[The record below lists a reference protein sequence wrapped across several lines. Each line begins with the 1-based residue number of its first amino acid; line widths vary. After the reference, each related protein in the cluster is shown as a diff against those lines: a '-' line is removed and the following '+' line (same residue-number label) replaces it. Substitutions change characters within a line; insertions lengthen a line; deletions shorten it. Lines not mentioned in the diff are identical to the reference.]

1 MILLVCMKM
10 LCNLYRVNIQI
21 TKNIISNV
29 EKRDFNGFI
38 EVSFLL
44 GMITYLFVYDRLIE
58 RKTLYLL
65 DLTMY
70 VSISLYITVV
80 MCY

>member
-1 MILLVCMKM
+1 MKM
-10 LCNLYRVNIQI
+10 LCNLYRVNKQI

-44 GMITYLFVYDRLIE
+44 GMITYLFVYDRLIA

>member
-1 MILLVCMKM
+1 MILLICMKM
-10 LCNLYRVNIQI
+10 LCNLYRVNKQI
-21 TKNIISNV
+21 TKNINSNV

>member
-1 MILLVCMKM
+1 M
-10 LCNLYRVNIQI
+10 LCNLYRVNKQI
-21 TKNIISNV
+21 TKNINSNV

>member
-1 MILLVCMKM
+1 MKM
-10 LCNLYRVNIQI
+10 LCNLYRVNKQI

>member
-1 MILLVCMKM
+1 MKM
-10 LCNLYRVNIQI
+10 LCNLYRVNKQI
-21 TKNIISNV
+21 TKNINSNV

-44 GMITYLFVYDRLIE
+44 GMITYLFVYDRLID

-80 MCY
+80 TCY

>member
-10 LCNLYRVNIQI
+10 LCNLYRVNKQI

-44 GMITYLFVYDRLIE
+44 GVLPTPYGAGVP
-58 RKTLYLL
+58 LL
-65 DLTMY
+65 
-70 VSISLYITVV
+70 VSKISNVKSHIL
-80 MCY
+80 

>member
-1 MILLVCMKM
+1 M
-10 LCNLYRVNIQI
+10 LCNLYRVNKQI

-44 GMITYLFVYDRLIE
+44 GMITYLFVYDRLID

-80 MCY
+80 TCY

>member
-10 LCNLYRVNIQI
+10 LCNLYRVNKQI

-38 EVSFLL
+38 EVYNILDIE
-44 GMITYLFVYDRLIE
+44 IT
-58 RKTLYLL
+58 
-65 DLTMY
+65 
-70 VSISLYITVV
+70 
-80 MCY
+80 

>member
-1 MILLVCMKM
+1 MKM
-10 LCNLYRVNIQI
+10 LCNLYRVNKQI

-44 GMITYLFVYDRLIE
+44 GMITYLFVYDRLID

-80 MCY
+80 TCY

>member
-1 MILLVCMKM
+1 MKM
-10 LCNLYRVNIQI
+10 LCNLYRVNKQI

-80 MCY
+80 TCY

>member
-1 MILLVCMKM
+1 M
-10 LCNLYRVNIQI
+10 
-21 TKNIISNV
+21 
-29 EKRDFNGFI
+29 
-38 EVSFLL
+38 VSLKSLFLL
-44 GMITYLFVYDRLIE
+44 GMITYLFVYDRLID

-80 MCY
+80 TCY

>member
-1 MILLVCMKM
+1 MKM
-10 LCNLYRVNIQI
+10 LCNLYRVNKQI

-38 EVSFLL
+38 EVSILL
-44 GMITYLFVYDRLIE
+44 GMITYLFVYDRLID

-80 MCY
+80 TCY

>member
-1 MILLVCMKM
+1 MKM
-10 LCNLYRVNIQI
+10 LCNLYRVNKQI

-44 GMITYLFVYDRLIE
+44 GMITYLFVYDRLID

>member
-1 MILLVCMKM
+1 MKM
-10 LCNLYRVNIQI
+10 LCNLYRVNKQI

-44 GMITYLFVYDRLIE
+44 GMITYFFLYDRLID
-58 RKTLYLL
+58 RKILYLL

-70 VSISLYITVV
+70 VSISLYITLV